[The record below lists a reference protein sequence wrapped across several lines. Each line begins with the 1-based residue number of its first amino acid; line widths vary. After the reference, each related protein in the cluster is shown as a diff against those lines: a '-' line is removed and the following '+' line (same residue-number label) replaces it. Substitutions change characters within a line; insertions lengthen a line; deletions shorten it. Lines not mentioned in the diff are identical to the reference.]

1 MKSQKLWLEQAA
13 DMVEKEVAKA
23 GRSGPI
29 VCASGISPSGPI
41 HLGNLRE
48 VMTTHL
54 VAEALRRRG
63 HQVDHIHSWDDFD
76 RLRKVPEG
84 VPGDFAQHVGTPL
97 AWVPDPRGE
106 YESYALRYLTDF
118 TRSLERLGV
127 QPRFVRQSQAYQRGD
142 YIELTRR
149 AIEHRG
155 VIFDILAEYQGADRH
170 EKSAD
175 ERREEYYP
183 YKLYCA
189 RCKRDDT
196 RIVAYDPAT
205 TAGEYECQHGD
216 GRMPFVLTDRPAGK
230 LVWKVD
236 WPMRWHHERVDFE
249 PGGEDH
255 SSPGGSLTVGRRIVH
270 DVFGGAAPAYLG
282 YAFVGIAG
290 RSKMSSSMG
299 QTVTPASALEILE
312 PAMVRWLYIRRNST
326 QKFNID
332 FGTEVLRLYDE
343 WDAFSVRARKPE
355 AAPDDRTL
363 FESSVRTSAGEVAT
377 TPRPVSFRLL
387 ASSADITQ
395 GNVDQVLRIVRLHV
409 GDEAPPPAAEL
420 EPRLGCAINWATRYV
435 PEDER
440 THIRDEFSVEAWTA
454 LSDQDRRGVQMLV
467 ERLDP
472 SWTLDG
478 LTTLVYGTPK
488 LLLGLPIDAP
498 PSEPLK
504 VAQRGFFKALYSLLL
519 SDETGPRLP
528 TLFLSLGAERVR
540 KLLTPPPGV
549 AAP

>member
-1 MKSQKLWLEQAA
+1 MKPRSQKIWLEQAA
-13 DMVEKEVAKA
+13 DLVEQAMAGA

-48 VMTTHL
+48 VMTVHA
-54 VAEALRRRG
+54 VADALRRRG

-84 VPGDFAQHVGTPL
+84 VPPEFAQHVGRPL
-97 AWVPDPRGE
+97 SAVPDPGGE
-106 YESYALRYLTDF
+106 YESYAVRYMTEF
-118 TRSLERLGV
+118 AHSLDRLGIR
-127 QPRFVRQSQAYQRGD
+127 PRYVRQSEAYLRGD

-149 AIEHRG
+149 AIERRG
-155 VIFDILAEYQGADRH
+155 LIFDILAEYQGAGRH
-170 EKSAD
+170 DKSVE
-175 ERREEYYP
+175 ERRLEYYP

-189 RCKRDDT
+189 RCGRDDT
-196 RIVAYDPAT
+196 RIVAYDQAT
-205 TAGEYECQHGD
+205 TAGEYVCAHDD
-216 GRMPFVLTDRPAGK
+216 GRQPFVLTDRPAGK

-255 SSPGGSLTVGRRIVH
+255 SSPGGSLTVGRRIVR
-270 DVFGGAAPAYLG
+270 DVFDGVAPAYLG

-290 RSKMSSSMG
+290 RSKMSSSVG
-299 QTVTPASALEILE
+299 HAVTPGAALEILE
-312 PAMVRWLYIRRNST
+312 PAMIRWLYVRRAST

-343 WDAFSVRARKPE
+343 WDAFSARAGKPD
-355 AAPDDRTL
+355 AAPDDRYL
-363 FESSVRTSAGEVAT
+363 HDCAVRTSAVEVVT
-377 TPRPVSFRLL
+377 TPRPMPFRLL

-395 GNVDQVLRIVRLHV
+395 GNVDQVLRIVRAHA
-409 GDEAPPPAAEL
+409 GHEAPPQIADL
-420 EPRLGCAINWATRYV
+420 EPRLTCAINWATRYV

-440 THIRDEFSVEAWTA
+440 THVRDEFSAEAWNA
-454 LSDQDRRGVQMLV
+454 LSDQDRRGVRLMV
-467 ERLDP
+467 DRLDE
-472 SWTLDG
+472 SWSLEG

-488 LLLGLPIDAP
+488 LLLGLPIDTAP
-498 PSEPLK
+498 SDELK
-504 VAQRGFFKALYSLLL
+504 LAQRTFFKALYSLLL

-540 KLLTPPPGV
+540 RLLTP
-549 AAP
+549 A